1 MNDTCLTGILTE
13 TESCYDRYWRDME
26 FAANLIEQQREME
39 RFVNESII
47 RASGNKKAINE
58 MVIINEA
65 AFGDKIKGFFTKIKN
80 FFKKIFDKLG
90 ASMNGLFMEQKKYID
105 KYANIITKCKY
116 VASDVGD
123 VKDHF
128 KGLPRILN
136 AVENSD
142 SAILGTNLD
151 KYLNADKVMGGD
163 GAEIAISQ
171 MFPYDDGNK
180 LKAIQTLPE
189 KLSIEKIKTN
199 AYKNFTGEDTYW
211 GKITDL
217 NQESNDDNTPNID
230 LTFRNYFDGSDDVMT
245 FTADEIDKN
254 FQTIIN
260 TTYAGP
266 SYLTKLE
273 RIVSSVEKKMDD
285 IEKKMQ
291 DYHKAQSDKIQ
302 QGIKN
307 ANSTTPGQ
315 TDVKKGQKFDDV
327 WNNTKTYQNKD
338 NDKDPN
344 NGKKLIDGKYY
355 ENIDAFKKDTD
366 AQRKYTAES
375 YQYVIE
381 NPTAKPSSTTNPSPS
396 QTKVSGSTGQSDIQN
411 ANNANSNISNKK
423 FGNTPEVKNSTTSGV
438 TDNNRNDI
446 LTKAN
451 QLLEID
457 IWNRET
463 QINAD
468 VQISSAIARA
478 IFSSFKLTNKDFW
491 WIIQHHVQWYL
502 SNPGAE
508 SNAEN
513 KASRGRALNMNA
525 GNEQV
530 KMDDTNNKSSK

>member
-47 RASGNKKAINE
+47 KASGNKKAINE

-90 ASMNGLFMEQKKYID
+90 AAMNGLFMEQKKYID
-105 KYANIITKCKY
+105 KYANIITKYKY

-151 KYLNADKVMGGD
+151 KYLNPDKIMGGD
-163 GAEIAISQ
+163 GAEISIAQ
-171 MFPYDDGNK
+171 AFPYDDGNK

-189 KLSIEKIKTN
+189 KLSIESIKTN
-199 AYKNFTGEDTYW
+199 AYKNFTGEGTYW
-211 GKITDL
+211 GKISDL

-245 FTADEIDKN
+245 FTAQEIDKN

-273 RIVSSVEKKMDD
+273 KIVSSVEKKMDD

-291 DYHKAQSDKIQ
+291 TYHKAQSDKIQ

-307 ANSTTPGQ
+307 ADSITPGE
-315 TDVKKGQKFDDV
+315 TEVKRGEKFDNV
-327 WNNTKTYQNKD
+327 WNNAKTYQNKD

-355 ENIDAFKKDTD
+355 QSLDDFKKDKT
-366 AQRKYTAES
+366 AQQKYTES
-375 YQYVIE
+375 YQYVTE
-381 NPTAKPSSTTNPSPS
+381 TPSEKPSNPSPS
-396 QTKVSGSTGQSDIQN
+396 QTKVPGDTGQSDIKN
-411 ANNANSNISNKK
+411 ANNANKNISDKK
-423 FGNTPEVKNSTTSGV
+423 LGNSPEVKNSTTSGV
-438 TDNNRNDI
+438 TDNNKNDI

-468 VQISSAIARA
+468 VQISSSIARA
-478 IFSSFKLTNKDFW
+478 IFNSFQLTNKDFW
-491 WIIQHHVQWYL
+491 WIIQHHVQWYM

-508 SNAEN
+508 NNAEN

-530 KMDDTNNKSSK
+530 KFDENNNKPTQ